1 MYHGASDI
9 VPYLG
14 KCPLTKA
21 FPRMSF
27 PLPTEVTDVPV
38 LDGIIMVRPDDH
50 TVSYEGNRYSEPQVK
65 ALAGCLSCLLD
76 DIDTGKLSARTVDWK
91 NWLLEVDS
99 AGTVVV
105 NGVPVCAGQ
114 LRRFHTGCREA
125 LAILNT
131 NAPTIPRCNA

>member
-1 MYHGASDI
+1 MYYGSSDI

-38 LDGIIMVRPDDH
+38 LDGIIMVRRADH
-50 TVSYEGNRYSEPQVK
+50 TVSYEGNRYSESQVN
-65 ALAGCLSCLLD
+65 ALVRCLRSLLD
-76 DIDTGKLSARTVDWK
+76 DIDTGKLSARAVDWE

-99 AGTVVV
+99 EGSMSI
-105 NGVPVCAGQ
+105 NGVPVGVDQ
-114 LRRFHTGCREA
+114 LDRFHTGCCDA
-125 LAILNT
+125 LEILGANLT
-131 NAPTIPRCNA
+131 VSCSD